1 MALLTV
7 AWVKSYRLKII
18 SWVLAIWHLSVVLS
32 RVVLVTGSAEI
43 EFHGARRIDMI
54 ELSIVMHRCNCNTC
68 VAEASGV
75 LEIQDQSGL
84 HSSSWG
90 YTMRYHFS
98 SSPPVP
104 QNIMA
109 GNSKESS
116 YGSFDS
122 LPQFLLFIYLII
134 SLVYNLSNNY
144 L

>member
-1 MALLTV
+1 M
-7 AWVKSYRLKII
+7 KSYRLKII

-68 VAEASGV
+68 AAEASGV

-98 SSPPVP
+98 SSPPSPKISWQVTP
-104 QNIMA
+104 KRVAMGVLIHCH
-109 GNSKESS
+109 SS
-116 YGSFDS
+116 F
-122 LPQFLLFIYLII
+122 FLFI
-134 SLVYNLSNNY
+134 
-144 L
+144 